1 MKVLDCLDFFFFFF
15 GEMEKALFCG
25 GFSFKMYRIF
35 LSFGVQKS
43 RHYTSIYKLIYFL

>member
-1 MKVLDCLDFFFFFF
+1 
-15 GEMEKALFCG
+15 MEKALFCG

-43 RHYTSIYKLIYFL
+43 RHYTYLQADIFFVAQI